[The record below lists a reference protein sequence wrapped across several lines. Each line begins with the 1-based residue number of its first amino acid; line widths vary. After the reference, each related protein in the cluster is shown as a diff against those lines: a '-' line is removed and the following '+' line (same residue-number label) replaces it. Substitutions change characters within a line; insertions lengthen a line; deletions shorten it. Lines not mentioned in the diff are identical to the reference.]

1 MTGSEQTQ
9 WYMFG
14 FYMPDMLRK
23 AVSYTVA
30 SAPAGMTGSFFHA
43 EIQIMFGTMWRVHS
57 FGGKN

>member
-1 MTGSEQTQ
+1 MS
-9 WYMFG
+9 
-14 FYMPDMLRK
+14 RK

-30 SAPAGMTGSFFHA
+30 SAPGMTGSFFHA

>member
-1 MTGSEQTQ
+1 
-9 WYMFG
+9 MFG

-43 EIQIMFGTMWRVHS
+43 EIQIMFGTVWRVNS